1 MLNSKNI
8 LAIIPARI
16 GSKGIKLKN
25 LKKINNI
32 TLLGHAIICL
42 KKIKFVDRIFVS
54 TDSKKITNE
63 ALNYNIKTPFLRPNK
78 LSGDR
83 ISDYQVVK
91 DVLLKIERIDNKK

>member
-42 KKIKFVDRIFVS
+42 KKINRIKFV
-54 TDSKKITNE
+54 
-63 ALNYNIKTPFLRPNK
+63 
-78 LSGDR
+78 
-83 ISDYQVVK
+83 
-91 DVLLKIERIDNKK
+91 